1 MGITELNEILL
12 NSITN
17 IWSNQ
22 SYVQGFDCD
31 TISFKKAVNMF
42 ERMEIAESIYE
53 GVVTPSNKKLIRHKP
68 TVLYSLG
75 IREEKPPRQTLTPWN
90 IKALA
95 SAVNDV

>member
-53 GVVTPSNKKLIRHKP
+53 GVVTPS
-68 TVLYSLG
+68 Y
-75 IREEKPPRQTLTPWN
+75 
-90 IKALA
+90 
-95 SAVNDV
+95 